1 MTIDTTTLKQS
12 INLLALVSQT
22 VQLRKVATDEFEGPC
37 PHCGG
42 KDRLHV
48 HGGLWMCR
56 KCHPKWSDVIEWA
69 RWLHGTGFR
78 QAVTLLGGDSA
89 TERAPA
95 RLSTHM
101 TTPPALPPQKPQTES
116 WRAEAKRF
124 CAQTAAA
131 LAGGAGVDYLL
142 RRGIGEETWRTYGLG
157 YTETPWRVCPE
168 YMQPAIVMPWLL
180 AGSVVGIR
188 YRFLE
193 SVDGEKVRSAGGSSF
208 SGKLFGGQ
216 ALWVNTE
223 TSDNVLQA
231 RRLILVE
238 GEINAMSLGQVTR
251 DLRCD
256 ILSIGSESQTLTQTQ
271 VDFARR
277 YGARIVWVDKPSKRA
292 ELMSLIHAGTGIA
305 SQTTDD
311 KGAAKMDANDLLR
324 DGTLDAVVVKL
335 LRKAT
340 PEKGQESL
348 HWDLKDAAM
357 LELA

>member
-1 MTIDTTTLKQS
+1 
-12 INLLALVSQT
+12 
-22 VQLRKVATDEFEGPC
+22 
-37 PHCGG
+37 
-42 KDRLHV
+42 
-48 HGGLWMCR
+48 
-56 KCHPKWSDVIEWA
+56 
-69 RWLHGTGFR
+69 
-78 QAVTLLGGDSA
+78 
-89 TERAPA
+89 
-95 RLSTHM
+95 
-101 TTPPALPPQKPQTES
+101 
-116 WRAEAKRF
+116 
-124 CAQTAAA
+124 
-131 LAGGAGVDYLL
+131 
-142 RRGIGEETWRTYGLG
+142 
-157 YTETPWRVCPE
+157 
-168 YMQPAIVMPWLL
+168 MQPAIVMPWLL